1 MCPKGWFCLR
11 PGKIEQADTL
21 LRSSLISLH
30 SSSKGVEWTDALYY
44 AGAASWMS
52 GDYPRARAH
61 FLEELAMAEKIG
73 SKWDI
78 GQASLGMGLLT

>member
-1 MCPKGWFCLR
+1 
-11 PGKIEQADTL
+11 
-21 LRSSLISLH
+21 
-30 SSSKGVEWTDALYY
+30 
-44 AGAASWMS
+44 MS
-52 GDYPRARAH
+52 GNYPRARAH